1 MYKTPLTFSF
11 CVGEFVLSPTF
22 LARKEDR
29 YFRMQEN
36 GHDNKKR
43 QLKKTGKKYIKM
55 KQKLTFIESL

>member
-11 CVGEFVLSPTF
+11 CMGEFVLPSTF

-36 GHDNKKR
+36 GHDNKTV
-43 QLKKTGKKYIKM
+43 KKDWKEMHQDAAKAYIY
-55 KQKLTFIESL
+55 